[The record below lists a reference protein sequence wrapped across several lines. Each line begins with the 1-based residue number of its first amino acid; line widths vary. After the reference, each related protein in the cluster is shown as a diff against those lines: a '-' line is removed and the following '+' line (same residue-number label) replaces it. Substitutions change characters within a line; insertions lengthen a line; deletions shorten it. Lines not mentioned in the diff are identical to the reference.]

1 LYRPSGA
8 QVPLADLRGP
18 AQIPAF
24 VSSPPGSKCGKAD
37 FHLLFRRILTWS
49 RSHLL
54 LALLP
59 LLIGCWRIGEPE
71 ESPAQVTWAAY
82 PDTVVTGSVF
92 SFEFAGPVSPDAC
105 GRLDT
110 VIVVMGDSSLVLT
123 GRRSVY
129 DTMCANGPVSFYEA
143 RPMRL
148 PRSGNWSIRTAEGR
162 DLGTIVAIDS
172 GSFSPMRAIGEGT
185 LHLAGGCLLFGPG
198 WIGNQRPFALR
209 GAPAGLDQ
217 YAGTDRR
224 VFVDGHLAGFTLCGA
239 FGSRPV
245 IRVSRATVTDS
256 MGAQYYTGENDD

>member
-1 LYRPSGA
+1 M
-8 QVPLADLRGP
+8 PLQA
-18 AQIPAF
+18 A
-24 VSSPPGSKCGKAD
+24 
-37 FHLLFRRILTWS
+37 
-49 RSHLL
+49 
-54 LALLP
+54 
-59 LLIGCWRIGEPE
+59 CWRIGEPV
-71 ESPAQVTWAAY
+71 ESSAEVTWAAY

-110 VIVVMGDSSLVLT
+110 VIVLVEDSTLVLS

-143 RPMRL
+143 RPVQL
-148 PRSGNWSIRTAEGR
+148 PRSGTWSIRTAEGR
-162 DLGTIVAIDS
+162 DLGTIVAVDS

-185 LHLAGGCLLFGPG
+185 LHSAGGCLLFGPG

-209 GAPAGLDQ
+209 GAPEGLDRL
-217 YAGTDRR
+217 AGTDIR
-224 VFVDGHLAGFTLCGA
+224 VYVDGHLAGFTLCGA

-256 MGAQYYTGENDD
+256 TGAQYYTGEEGD